1 MLVTDGVHCRQSAD
15 TGPVV
20 GGVYNI
26 GEKPGVILNTWIGR
40 HGGTPRQR

>member
-26 GEKPGVILNTWIGR
+26 GEKPLLNTWIGR